1 MLTSDKLSGE
11 TVGKYLI
18 GELFGEGGMAYV
30 YKGIHADLG
39 LPIAFK
45 VLFPELARQQEVR
58 DRFKREARLQFRLQ
72 HPNVVRVIDLI
83 DQDGLLGMVMDWVQG
98 QDMSDYLKAYGR
110 PLPPNDIKRLFLPV
124 LSAVGHAHDHHIIHR
139 DLKPANILLEGSP
152 GKEVPKVMDFG
163 IAKSLNDDNSKTKT
177 GLVMGT
183 PYYLAPEQA
192 RGAKNIDHRAD
203 IYSLGVTLY
212 QMLTAQ
218 LPFDG
223 DSAIAIIT
231 AHCMEPIPAL
241 GNVLPGIDPQL
252 DMLIQKALAKDPN
265 RRFSSCQEF
274 ADELSRVLPDQID
287 ANWSHAIQASTP
299 NLATGVP
306 METSMETAISSDDT
320 MQFSG
325 DEKELKKLRTSP
337 TIRHNASSSPNI
349 GQHTRA
355 EAPAA
360 TQVSHPDATAAQ
372 THFPILEEE
381 EKKQPMI
388 LILSVIIGVLVL
400 GIAALLYIRS
410 QGDDPNKITVVR
422 NGTPN
427 KTRTPPERSPPTR
440 PVERRPAKVLQKVAL
455 RVQPKARPNVERR
468 PAPAPVVRVR
478 AKTIKRQTARRASAS
493 RWSRSRYKRCNAC
506 VKRAFRRLRISAMPG
521 MNPSSGLCNFGDFV
535 SIGNK
540 CARSCGRQYL
550 YYCVSYL
557 NQSFRSSRGPHRAS
571 AGLIP
576 RCKSYVSEKALR
588 RKLRRR
594 YRSSAMS
601 NSIVSKCRS
610 RWRKL
615 GR

>member
-72 HPNVVRVIDLI
+72 HPNVVRAIDLI

-265 RRFSSCQEF
+265 RRFSSC
-274 ADELSRVLPDQID
+274 
-287 ANWSHAIQASTP
+287 
-299 NLATGVP
+299 
-306 METSMETAISSDDT
+306 
-320 MQFSG
+320 
-325 DEKELKKLRTSP
+325 
-337 TIRHNASSSPNI
+337 
-349 GQHTRA
+349 
-355 EAPAA
+355 
-360 TQVSHPDATAAQ
+360 
-372 THFPILEEE
+372 
-381 EKKQPMI
+381 
-388 LILSVIIGVLVL
+388 
-400 GIAALLYIRS
+400 
-410 QGDDPNKITVVR
+410 
-422 NGTPN
+422 
-427 KTRTPPERSPPTR
+427 
-440 PVERRPAKVLQKVAL
+440 
-455 RVQPKARPNVERR
+455 
-468 PAPAPVVRVR
+468 
-478 AKTIKRQTARRASAS
+478 
-493 RWSRSRYKRCNAC
+493 
-506 VKRAFRRLRISAMPG
+506 
-521 MNPSSGLCNFGDFV
+521 
-535 SIGNK
+535 
-540 CARSCGRQYL
+540 
-550 YYCVSYL
+550 
-557 NQSFRSSRGPHRAS
+557 
-571 AGLIP
+571 
-576 RCKSYVSEKALR
+576 
-588 RKLRRR
+588 
-594 YRSSAMS
+594 
-601 NSIVSKCRS
+601 
-610 RWRKL
+610 
-615 GR
+615 